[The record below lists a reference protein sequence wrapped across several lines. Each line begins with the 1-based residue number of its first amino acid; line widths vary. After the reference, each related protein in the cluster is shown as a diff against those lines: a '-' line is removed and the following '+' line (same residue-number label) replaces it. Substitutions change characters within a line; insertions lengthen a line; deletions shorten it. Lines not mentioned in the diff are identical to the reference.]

1 MDTQGFVSI
10 DVWTIVFTWINLV
23 ILSLILRKILLKPIQ
38 NILAQR
44 EQEVNDLYGSA
55 ESAKQDAETL
65 RDQYR
70 AKMAEAGK
78 EASELLHSA
87 EQAAQK
93 KEAAILTE
101 AREKAGRM
109 LRDGEEAARL
119 EMEKQQQRNREQM
132 TDIAVLAAEQ
142 ILQRELNEKDYESLV
157 LKTIDELGDVS

>member
-10 DVWTIVFTWINLV
+10 DVWTIIFTWINLA
-23 ILSLILRKILLKPIQ
+23 ILSLILKKLLLKPIR

-44 EQEVNDLYGSA
+44 EQEVSGLYESA
-55 ESAKQDAETL
+55 ETAKQEAENL
-65 RDQYR
+65 RKRYQE
-70 AKMAEAGK
+70 KMAEAGK

-93 KEAAILTE
+93 KETAILTE
-101 AREKAGRM
+101 AREKAGRL

-132 TDIAVLAAEQ
+132 TDIAVMAAEQ

>member
-1 MDTQGFVSI
+1 METQGFVSI
-10 DVWTIVFTWINLV
+10 DIWTIIFTWINLCL
-23 ILSLILRKILLKPIQ
+23 LSLILKKILLKPIK

-44 EQEVNDLYGSA
+44 EQEVSDLYSNA
-55 ESAKQDAETL
+55 ETAKQEAETL
-65 RDQYR
+65 REEYQS
-70 AKMAEAGK
+70 KLAEAGK

-87 EQAAQK
+87 EQTAQK
-93 KEAAILTE
+93 KEAAILAE
-101 AREKAGRM
+101 AREKAGRL

-119 EMEKQQQRNREQM
+119 EMEKQQQRNRDQM